1 MSFKGLRKTLSYLF
15 FKQFF
20 LKVKKFLDFS
30 FKLHYNNK
38 HKEKGIEKMTEIVL
52 ISYLILSFGYVL
64 FVVFS
69 NREKD
74 FYFSLIVLM
83 STLVV
88 TFNYLG
94 IF

>member
-1 MSFKGLRKTLSYLF
+1 
-15 FKQFF
+15 
-20 LKVKKFLDFS
+20 
-30 FKLHYNNK
+30 
-38 HKEKGIEKMTEIVL
+38 MTEIVL
-52 ISYLILSFGYVL
+52 ISYLVLSFGYAF
-64 FVVFS
+64 FVVFT

-88 TFNYLG
+88 TFNYRG

>member
-1 MSFKGLRKTLSYLF
+1 
-15 FKQFF
+15 
-20 LKVKKFLDFS
+20 
-30 FKLHYNNK
+30 
-38 HKEKGIEKMTEIVL
+38 MTEIVL
-52 ISYLILSFGYVL
+52 IAYLVLSFGYVL
-64 FVVFS
+64 YVVFS

-74 FYFSLIVLM
+74 FYFSIIVLM